1 MGGYLSR
8 ARPLPRPPP
17 HPLPRP
23 PSRPLA
29 CPTPRPPRPCPPP
42 PRPPPPTVS
51 TRNLQ
56 KRPSP
61 PVHRVSRS
69 LWVNSTNGCLNSAD
83 SRPFEDDAAL
93 AHPQHP
99 ERFVV
104 VHTQQYPVEEF
115 SSTFLGSQHKSV
127 LSRSRMSRSS
137 VILNAFSSMA
147 RDTLRFVLGQLVPII
162 WSFLTGQFVSQ
173 SRKETQISA
182 LQESSQVQIKE
193 KKDVTT
199 VGEGGEGFANQEEDS
214 PATETPYDQGKD
226 SDLSVSASSAF
237 TRLFINGVLSSFI
250 PKPGPLGKLILF
262 KNSAK
267 SWIKENQIA
276 FKSSYKRNAISSSYN
291 SSLAQWPPE
300 RICVDATGRAAPGA
314 PSGAQGVFKD
324 SAAGATPG
332 AVSGAAPGAATGDA
346 ARAAPGD
353 ASGAAMGGVGCATTG
368 AAPGAASSIAAG
380 VAPGAAAPDTRG
392 AVPGAAPGTA
402 AGVAPAAA
410 SGAAARAAT
419 GDASGAATGGDDPGA
434 ASSNAAGV
442 APGAA
447 VRDTRGA
454 VPDDATSGVAAG
466 ITQGAAFGVA
476 ALVPP
481 GAAPGAA
488 AAVTLGA
495 ATSAAPGAVTSGAA
509 AWADP
514 GDASGPAAG
523 TDAHAPRAVLRG
535 TAAHVT
541 RGSLRT
547 AAACAIGG
555 ALKETAAH
563 ATQDPLRATIAH
575 ATRGASRG
583 AAARAIRKVL
593 SGAAAPATQ
602 GASRGAAAPATEGAL
617 KGVGECVIRDAAK
630 GAPAY
635 AVPQPGW
642 ALSQLQVLPKKR
654 KEKSYKLRS
663 SGSPERKKKR
673 PSEAEHK
680 WVSYSVTNAPQVQ
693 QGYPWNGFP
702 KPDIPRPVRRAK
714 AWGH

>member
-1 MGGYLSR
+1 M
-8 ARPLPRPPP
+8 
-17 HPLPRP
+17 
-23 PSRPLA
+23 
-29 CPTPRPPRPCPPP
+29 
-42 PRPPPPTVS
+42 
-51 TRNLQ
+51 
-56 KRPSP
+56 
-61 PVHRVSRS
+61 
-69 LWVNSTNGCLNSAD
+69 
-83 SRPFEDDAAL
+83 
-93 AHPQHP
+93 
-99 ERFVV
+99 V

-137 VILNAFSSMA
+137 VILNVFSSMA

-193 KKDVTT
+193 KNDVTT
-199 VGEGGEGFANQEEDS
+199 VGEGGEGFANQEEGS
-214 PATETPYDQGKD
+214 PVTETPNDQGKD

-237 TRLFINGVLSSFI
+237 THLFINGVLSSFI

-276 FKSSYKRNAISSSYN
+276 FKSSYKRNAIASSYS

-368 AAPGAASSIAAG
+368 AAPGAASSNAAG
-380 VAPGAAAPDTRG
+380 VPGAAAHDTRG
-392 AVPGAAPGTA
+392 AVPCAAPGTA
-402 AGVAPAAA
+402 AD
-410 SGAAARAAT
+410 AAT
-419 GDASGAATGGDDPGA
+419 GDTSGAATEGAAPGA

-447 VRDTRGA
+447 ARDTRGA
-454 VPDDATSGVAAG
+454 VPDAAASGIAAG

-476 ALVPP
+476 ALAPP

-541 RGSLRT
+541 
-547 AAACAIGG
+547 
-555 ALKETAAH
+555 
-563 ATQDPLRATIAH
+563 
-575 ATRGASRG
+575 
-583 AAARAIRKVL
+583 
-593 SGAAAPATQ
+593 
-602 GASRGAAAPATEGAL
+602 
-617 KGVGECVIRDAAK
+617 
-630 GAPAY
+630 
-635 AVPQPGW
+635 
-642 ALSQLQVLPKKR
+642 
-654 KEKSYKLRS
+654 
-663 SGSPERKKKR
+663 
-673 PSEAEHK
+673 
-680 WVSYSVTNAPQVQ
+680 
-693 QGYPWNGFP
+693 
-702 KPDIPRPVRRAK
+702 
-714 AWGH
+714 

>member
-1 MGGYLSR
+1 M
-8 ARPLPRPPP
+8 
-17 HPLPRP
+17 
-23 PSRPLA
+23 
-29 CPTPRPPRPCPPP
+29 
-42 PRPPPPTVS
+42 
-51 TRNLQ
+51 
-56 KRPSP
+56 
-61 PVHRVSRS
+61 
-69 LWVNSTNGCLNSAD
+69 
-83 SRPFEDDAAL
+83 
-93 AHPQHP
+93 
-99 ERFVV
+99 V

-137 VILNAFSSMA
+137 VILNVFSSMA
-147 RDTLRFVLGQLVPII
+147 RVTLRFVLGQLVPII

-182 LQESSQVQIKE
+182 LQESSQIQIKE
-193 KKDVTT
+193 KNDVTT

-214 PATETPYDQGKD
+214 PVTETPYDQGKD

-237 TRLFINGVLSSFI
+237 TLLFINGVLSSFI

-276 FKSSYKRNAISSSYN
+276 FKSSYKRNAISSSYS

-300 RICVDATGRAAPGA
+300 RICVDATERAAPGA

-380 VAPGAAAPDTRG
+380 VPGAAAHDTRG
-392 AVPGAAPGTA
+392 AVPRAAPGTA
-402 AGVAPAAA
+402 AD
-410 SGAAARAAT
+410 AAT
-419 GDASGAATGGDDPGA
+419 GDTSGADTAGAAPGA

-447 VRDTRGA
+447 AHDNRGA
-454 VPDDATSGVAAG
+454 VPDDAALGIAAG

-476 ALVPP
+476 ALAPP

-495 ATSAAPGAVTSGAA
+495 ATSAAPGTVTSGAA
-509 AWADP
+509 AWVDP

-523 TDAHAPRAVLRG
+523 TDAHAPGAVLRG
-535 TAAHVT
+535 TAAHIT

-555 ALKETAAH
+555 ALKETTAH

-583 AAARAIRKVL
+583 AAARAIRRVL

-617 KGVGECVIRDAAK
+617 KGVGACVIRDAAK

-654 KEKSYKLRS
+654 KEKNYKLRS

-702 KPDIPRPVRRAK
+702 KPDIPRPLRRKIPVLLPPHSRGVLPQPPKQWFHITVHNCGLEKEA
-714 AWGH
+714 AP